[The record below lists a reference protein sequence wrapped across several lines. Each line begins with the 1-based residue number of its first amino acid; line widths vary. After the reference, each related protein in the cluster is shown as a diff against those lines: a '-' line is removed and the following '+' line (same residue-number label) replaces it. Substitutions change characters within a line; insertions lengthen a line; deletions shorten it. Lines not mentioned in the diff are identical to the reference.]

1 MDLTGFMMLIQEGV
15 YAIAQ
20 RAIKQAVT
28 VVIMP
33 ILKDLKKMVKIRKIQ
48 FLKIFLFFLRATFRL
63 KVTRKKIFRLVGWIR
78 QPELEQAKKKI

>member
-20 RAIKQAVT
+20 IAIKQAVT

-33 ILKDLKKMVKIRKIQ
+33 ILKDLKKTVKIRKIHS
-48 FLKIFLFFLRATFRL
+48 LKYFF
-63 KVTRKKIFRLVGWIR
+63 
-78 QPELEQAKKKI
+78 

>member
-33 ILKDLKKMVKIRKIQ
+33 ILKDLKKTVKIRKIQ
-48 FLKIFLFFLRATFRL
+48 FLKYFLFFLRTPFRL
-63 KVTRKKIFRLVGWIR
+63 KVTRKKLFRLVGWIR
-78 QPELEQAKKKI
+78 QPELEQVDKKI

>member
-1 MDLTGFMMLIQEGV
+1 MNLTGFMMLIQEGV

-33 ILKDLKKMVKIRKIQ
+33 ILKDLKKTVKIRKIHS
-48 FLKIFLFFLRATFRL
+48 LKYFFIFFACDL
-63 KVTRKKIFRLVGWIR
+63 
-78 QPELEQAKKKI
+78 QAKGHT